1 MRIINIKGKG
11 EIYKKPD
18 IAIVYFQKIV
28 IDKNYEKVINGLNNT
43 LNDIVKGLIAI
54 GVDEKNIKTN
64 EFQVFIENK
73 YDGNIKEQVFSNYKG
88 EHKIEIEINNDSKE
102 INKVLT
108 FLATNEFTA
117 NINIDFK
124 YSNMEELKEEALI
137 KAIENVN
144 KKAELISKTLKI
156 KIGNVEE
163 VIYNTEKTNLVKN
176 GYNNILLE
184 KSNINDFNIMA
195 KDIEVLE
202 EIIVTFSIK

>member
-28 IDKNYEKVINGLNNT
+28 IDKNYEKVINGLNNA